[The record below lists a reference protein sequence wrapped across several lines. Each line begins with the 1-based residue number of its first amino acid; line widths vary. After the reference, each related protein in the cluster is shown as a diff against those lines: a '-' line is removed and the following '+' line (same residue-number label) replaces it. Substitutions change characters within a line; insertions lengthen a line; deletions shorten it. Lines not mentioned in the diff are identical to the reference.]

1 MRTNRERKGIRELG
15 ASNKPQRI
23 PPTAHQ
29 ISPSAVSETALEVVK
44 TLTGAGHEAYLVGG
58 CVRDLLLGRQPK
70 DFDVATEAP
79 PERVRELF
87 RRCRLIG
94 RRFRLAHV
102 RIRGDVIDV
111 ATFRAA
117 PEPGGDSGFDDS
129 ESSIS
134 EAGQIT
140 RDNVY
145 GTIETDAVR
154 RDFSINALFYDPVDE
169 TVIDY
174 VDGFQHL
181 ERREL
186 VSIGD
191 PFERFREDPVR
202 MLRAIRFSESLGLAI
217 PDNVRDAILELGN
230 LLHHVPPARM
240 LDEVLKLFH
249 SGHAQQILVK
259 LREYSLFRF
268 LFPFTDESFIDNEIS
283 IAELGLR
290 NTDERIQEDKPVIP
304 AFLFACMLWEP
315 MRADMDKLME
325 NGAPQHKALLTA
337 MDDILRD
344 QSQYISIP
352 KRISFVVKDI
362 WLLQGRLEYRS
373 LKNVKTALSHKRFR
387 AAYDFLLLRREAD
400 EVTSELV
407 EWWTRI
413 QEVGQDEQDHMIKA
427 LNLRARNHGSD
438 ADDIGN
444 SRVGS
449 PKGGNGRGNGSR
461 TRRRGERPGESRRAE
476 RRPGGQTPGGRTP
489 EGQAGG
495 RPGDGRQSNGRQ
507 AEGRQAE
514 GRQSEGRPGKSIRHG
529 RGGRNSRRRRKRTY
543 AA

>member
-1 MRTNRERKGIRELG
+1 MVLYEVYERDEMRINRERKGIRKLG
-15 ASNKPQRI
+15 ASNKPQKI

-44 TLTGAGHEAYLVGG
+44 TLTQAGHEAYLVGG

-102 RIRGDVIDV
+102 RMGRDVIDV

-117 PEPGGDSGFDDS
+117 PQPGEDDVFDES
-129 ESSIS
+129 QSSIS
-134 EAGQIT
+134 EAGQIM

-154 RDFSINALFYDPVDE
+154 RDFSINALFYDPVAE
-169 TVIDY
+169 IVIDY
-174 VDGFQHL
+174 VDGFTHL

-191 PFERFREDPVR
+191 PIERFREDPVR

-217 PDNVRDAILELGN
+217 PDDVREAILELGN

-249 SGHAQQILVK
+249 SGHAQQILDR
-259 LREYSLFRF
+259 LREYGLFRF
-268 LFPFTDESFIDNEIS
+268 LFPFTEESFIDDEVS

-290 NTDERIQEDKPVIP
+290 NTDGRIQKGKPVIP
-304 AFLFACMLWEP
+304 AFLFACMLWDP
-315 MRADMDKLME
+315 LRADMDKLLD
-325 NGAPQHKALLTA
+325 NGMPQHRALMTA

-352 KRISFVVKDI
+352 KRIGFVVKDI

-373 LKNVKTALSHKRFR
+373 LKNVKTALAHKRFR
-387 AAYDFLLLRREAD
+387 AAYDFLMLRGD
-400 EVTSELV
+400 SSEVSKELV
-407 EWWTRI
+407 EWWARI
-413 QEVGQDEQDHMIKA
+413 QEVGQDEQDQMIKA
-427 LNLRARNHGSD
+427 LNIRSRSPGNGAARN
-438 ADDIGN
+438 GN
-444 SRVGS
+444 SRVGNHA
-449 PKGGNGRGNGSR
+449 GGNGRGQP
-461 TRRRGERPGESRRAE
+461 RGRGESRHGAS
-476 RRPGGQTPGGRTP
+476 
-489 EGQAGG
+489 A
-495 RPGDGRQSNGRQ
+495 Q
-507 AEGRQAE
+507 AEGRHADA
-514 GRQSEGRPGKSIRHG
+514 RTAKNSRHG
-529 RGGRNSRRRRKRTY
+529 RGGRNSRRRRKRSY

>member
-1 MRTNRERKGIRELG
+1 MRINRERKGIRELG
-15 ASNKPQRI
+15 AVNKPQKI

-29 ISPSAVSETALEVVK
+29 ISPSAVSPTALEVVK
-44 TLTGAGHEAYLVGG
+44 TLTRSGHEAYLVGG
-58 CVRDLLLGRQPK
+58 CVRDLLLGREPK
-70 DFDVATEAP
+70 DFDVVTEAP

-102 RIRGDVIDV
+102 RVGRDVIDV

-117 PEPGGDSGFDDS
+117 PGADDDDVD
-129 ESSIS
+129 ESQLAIS

-154 RDFSINALFYDPVDE
+154 RDFSINALFYDPMDE

-174 VDGFQHL
+174 VDGFEHI
-181 ERREL
+181 ENREL

-202 MLRAIRFSESLGLAI
+202 MLRAIRFSESLGLSI
-217 PDNVRDAILELGN
+217 PDDIREAINELGS

-249 SGHAQQILVK
+249 SGHAQAVLAR
-259 LREYSLFRF
+259 LRAFGMFRY
-268 LFPFTDESFIDNEIS
+268 LFPFTEEAFIDGEMS

-290 NTDERIQEDKPVIP
+290 NTDQRIQEDKPVIP
-304 AFLFACMLWEP
+304 AFLFACMLWDP
-315 MRADMDKLME
+315 MRDDLEKLVDSGE
-325 NGAPQHKALLTA
+325 PPQKATLTA
-337 MDDILRD
+337 MEDILRD

-352 KRISFVVKDI
+352 KRIGFIVKDI
-362 WLLQGRLEYRS
+362 WLLQGRLEHRS
-373 LKNVKTALSHKRFR
+373 MKNVKAALAHKRFR
-387 AAYDFLLLRREAD
+387 AAYDFLLLRAEIG
-400 EVTSELV
+400 EVSKDLA

-413 QEVGQDEQDHMIKA
+413 QEVEADERDEMIKA
-427 LNLRARNHGSD
+427 LNIGS
-438 ADDIGN
+438 
-444 SRVGS
+444 
-449 PKGGNGRGNGSR
+449 
-461 TRRRGERPGESRRAE
+461 
-476 RRPGGQTPGGRTP
+476 
-489 EGQAGG
+489 
-495 RPGDGRQSNGRQ
+495 
-507 AEGRQAE
+507 
-514 GRQSEGRPGKSIRHG
+514 
-529 RGGRNSRRRRKRTY
+529 RGGRNGKRRNGPKRNGQDRNAQGKSGQDRNGQGRKAPGRKGARRNAAGGADASAGDNAQKPRNGRNGKSSRRRRRRRRD